1 MGSEARSVDFSD
13 FPDAKPAGW
22 TPLPH
27 QLPECLWGA
36 GQKEKLLEK
45 ERVLITLIFRKANTF
60 PGFLTA

>member
-36 GQKEKLLEK
+36 GQKNREALGEGEGPDHSDLQKS
-45 ERVLITLIFRKANTF
+45 
-60 PGFLTA
+60 